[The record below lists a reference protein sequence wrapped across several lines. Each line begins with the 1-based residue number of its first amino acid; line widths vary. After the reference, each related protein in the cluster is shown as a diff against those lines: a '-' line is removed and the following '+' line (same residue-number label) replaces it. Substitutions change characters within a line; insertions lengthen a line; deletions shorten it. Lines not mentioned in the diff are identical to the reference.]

1 MSFLEDITLV
11 IVNYNS
17 RNVILNSLAPLK
29 TLKNIIVVDNGSTD
43 DSTELIKS
51 AYSHVRLLRLGVNR
65 GFGAGVNQGVR
76 ASDTKYTLSLIHI

>member
-29 TLKNIIVVDNGSTD
+29 TLKNIIVVDNCVNSYGIKKFFIYKFNPYYA
-43 DSTELIKS
+43 LIW
-51 AYSHVRLLRLGVNR
+51 R
-65 GFGAGVNQGVR
+65 
-76 ASDTKYTLSLIHI
+76 

>member
-43 DSTELIKS
+43 DSTELII
-51 AYSHVRLLRLGVNR
+51 
-65 GFGAGVNQGVR
+65 FQ
-76 ASDTKYTLSLIHI
+76 KYSLIN

>member
-29 TLKNIIVVDNGSTD
+29 TLKNIIVGHGT
-43 DSTELIKS
+43 LIS
-51 AYSHVRLLRLGVNR
+51 NYVGHWECIMF
-65 GFGAGVNQGVR
+65 GFGP
-76 ASDTKYTLSLIHI
+76 LILDRRHIFDLGGG